1 MFDLDRFIEECRA
14 AMREDPSH
22 KAVREIVGRA
32 VSDPAAV
39 LGGLGEPKRAEIG
52 KLYHAPDLTILNVVW
67 GPHMTIRPH
76 NHMMWAVIGIYTGRE
91 DNIFWR
97 RIADAPDGRIEAASA
112 KSLGAKTAEPLGSR
126 HRSHGHQSAA
136 AADRRDPCLW
146 RRFLRDPAQ
155 RMESREP
162 VRSQFRPALDN
173 AALRAG
179 KCRLSL
185 DAGVYLIECPRGP
198 RPTRLPGRQVRL
210 SCLRLDPRRS
220 IRLASQDQP

>member
-76 NHMMWAVIGIYTGRE
+76 NHMMWAVIGIYTGRGTTSSGV
-91 DNIFWR
+91 
-97 RIADAPDGRIEAASA
+97 ASPTHDGRIEAASA
-112 KSLGAKTAEPLGSR
+112 KSLGAKTAEPLWSR
-126 HRSHGHQSAA
+126 HHSHGHQSAA

-155 RMESREP
+155 RIESREP

-198 RPTRLPGRQVRL
+198 RPTRLPGRKFD
-210 SCLRLDPRRS
+210 CLVCV
-220 IRLASQDQP
+220 